1 MKITFLKKIRLGK
14 ASWTKF
20 GSILT
25 PKRVPKGSQIGAK
38 MASKNDQKIRFLI
51 ALKRRKGGRALQ
63 VRSEPEPWRG

>member
-25 PKRVPKGSQIGAK
+25 PKRAPKGSQIGPK
-38 MASKNDQKIRFLI
+38 IDPKWDGKSIKKIRS
-51 ALKRRKGGRALQ
+51 
-63 VRSEPEPWRG
+63 VSDRS